1 VNAPPPPTVGQT
13 TTTEVA
19 EAPPPPPPPPV
30 NTPPDLNPS
39 FALVNGTGRCIAT
52 TTPSDVI
59 RVIATA
65 QDADGIAKVT
75 GSFLLV
81 LGPGWTVSSP
91 PTRMTLQSNG
101 FYAYPGVDLR
111 AGTFT
116 FVVTATDT
124 TGLARTA
131 TVEVVST
138 TIAPGLCALS
148 SSGWTFDP

>member
-1 VNAPPPPTVGQT
+1 
-13 TTTEVA
+13 
-19 EAPPPPPPPPV
+19 
-30 NTPPDLNPS
+30 
-39 FALVNGTGRCIAT
+39 
-52 TTPSDVI
+52 
-59 RVIATA
+59 
-65 QDADGIAKVT
+65 
-75 GSFLLV
+75 
-81 LGPGWTVSSP
+81 
-91 PTRMTLQSNG
+91 MTLQPNG